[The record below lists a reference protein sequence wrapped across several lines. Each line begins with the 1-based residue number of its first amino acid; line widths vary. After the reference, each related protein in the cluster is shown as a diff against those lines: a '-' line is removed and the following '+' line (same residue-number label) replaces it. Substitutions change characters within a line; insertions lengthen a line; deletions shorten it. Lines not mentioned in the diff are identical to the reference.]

1 MTASQFLARIKRGDI
16 PPVTLLLGSEAY
28 DRRRCREALIAA
40 HLAEIDDDAER
51 EGGLAHYDLS
61 EVSLTEVI
69 DDARAMSLFASRRV
83 ILATSAEAAL
93 PKTNKATAEDDD
105 EPGKSPGGAG
115 FECLAQY
122 VKSPTPGT
130 AIVFEACRF
139 DFDGEDKKKNE
150 RIQKFFSAIPDVVE
164 LKRYSLAEARGILVD
179 MAKKA
184 QLALGAGV
192 AEALAESLG
201 GDVGRIANEIEK
213 LATFAGPGR
222 TITIQ
227 DVAELIPDARETTI
241 FELVS
246 ALGRRDRARALQLLD
261 TLCRDGE
268 YLPLALS
275 FLSGQMRMAL
285 IAKESRLTTAG
296 QIQGHFT
303 KSGVPMWGSRAEQV
317 SQTAAKF
324 SKEQLERGMKLIF
337 AADRDLR
344 SARPDDRI
352 VMEKFV
358 VALTATT

>member
-1 MTASQFLARIKRGDI
+1 MTPSQFLTQVKRGDV
-16 PPVTLLLGSEAY
+16 PPATLLLGSEAY
-28 DRRRCREALIAA
+28 DRRRCREALIEA
-40 HLAEIDDDAER
+40 HLTEEER

-61 EVSLTEVI
+61 EVTLAEVI

-93 PKTNKATAEDDD
+93 PRTGKAGSDNED
-105 EPGKSPGGAG
+105 EPAKSAGGAG

-130 AIVFEACRF
+130 AIVFKASRF
-139 DFDGEDKKKNE
+139 DFEGDNKKKNE
-150 RIQKFFSAIPDVVE
+150 RIQKFFSAVPSVVE
-164 LKRYSLAEARGILVD
+164 LKRYSVAEARGLLVD

-184 QLALGAGV
+184 QLSLGPGV
-192 AEALAESLG
+192 AETLAESLG
-201 GDVGRIANEIEK
+201 GDVGRIATEIEK

-222 TITIQ
+222 PITIS
-227 DVAELIPDARETTI
+227 DIAELIPDARETTI
-241 FELVS
+241 FELVN
-246 ALGRRDRARALQLLD
+246 ALGRRDRARALQVLD

-285 IAKESRLTTAG
+285 IAKESKLNSAS

-303 KSGVPMWGSRAEQV
+303 KSGIPMWGSRAEQV
-317 SQTAAKF
+317 SQTATKF

-344 SARPDDRI
+344 SARPDNRV

-358 VALTATT
+358 VALTATA

>member
-1 MTASQFLARIKRGDI
+1 MTPSQFLAQIKRGDI
-16 PPVTLLLGSEAY
+16 PPVTLLLGAEAY
-28 DRRRCREALIAA
+28 DRGRCREALIAA
-40 HLAEIDDDAER
+40 HLPEAER
-51 EGGLAHYDLS
+51 EGGLTHYDLS
-61 EVSLTEVI
+61 EVTLAEVI

-93 PKTNKATAEDDD
+93 PRTGKATDDDDD
-105 EPGKSPGGAG
+105 ESGKVSGGSG
-115 FECLAQY
+115 FEYLAQY

-139 DFDGEDKKKNE
+139 DFEGDDKKKNE
-150 RIQKFFSAIPDVVE
+150 RIQKFFSAIPVVVE
-164 LKRYSLAEARGILVD
+164 LKRYSPGEARTILVE

-184 QLALGAGV
+184 QLALGPGV
-192 AEALAESLG
+192 AETLAESLG
-201 GDVGRIANEIEK
+201 GDVGRIATEIEK
-213 LATFAGPGR
+213 LATFAGPAR
-222 TITIQ
+222 TIAIQ
-227 DVAELIPDARETTI
+227 DVAGLIPDARETTI

-246 ALGRRDRARALQLLD
+246 ALGRRDRARALQVLD

-285 IAKESRLTTAG
+285 IAKESKLTTAG

-303 KSGVPMWGSRAEQV
+303 KSGIPMWGSRAEQV
-317 SQTAAKF
+317 SQTATRF
-324 SKEQLERGMKLIF
+324 SREQLERGMKLIF

-344 SARPDDRI
+344 SARPDDRV

-358 VALTATT
+358 VALTAVN